1 MHSTPGYA
9 EKIKIITLNCWGV
22 FFKPWTVQKDVRI
35 EAIAEMLR
43 KCDCDIIF
51 LQEVWVQND
60 FEKIKT
66 ALSSTHPYSVK
77 FYAQVILLI
86 FKLFPPAI
94 LLPKFE
100 TDWPA
105 GKSMGYASTVTP
117 AGFRLNLYN
126 THTHARYK
134 LKHEDDPVEGHR
146 LTQAIELME
155 FVRASA
161 GSADAI
167 FIAGDLNL
175 EPYTTAIRLLKRSLG
190 LKDAWLDQTA
200 RHPVTNLELMEF
212 EGATC
217 ERADCPYANKKWTK
231 HYGNGVRL
239 DYVFYRPGVV
249 ENGLSSVTIECE
261 HCQVKMSEVPSN
273 PGLFYSDHAL
283 VTGEFII
290 RRHENPVPEENPP
303 VNSEE
308 PLETLLIEAD
318 NVIKKQVQME
328 NKKKLIYLVI
338 APILIV
344 AFLVFGTAVPV
355 CHPAY
360 KFFSSLVLMLA
371 GAGNFAL
378 IWGNAIGR
386 PCIMSSLRNAKSII
400 WNQLAEFINQPKNY

>member
-1 MHSTPGYA
+1 MHSTP
-9 EKIKIITLNCWGV
+9 EGV

-60 FEKIKT
+60 FKKIKT
-66 ALSSTHPYSVK
+66 ALHLFGAGICIFCKWPLKSFMALPYSVNG
-77 FYAQVILLI
+77 YPHYVHQA
-86 FKLFPPAI
+86 
-94 LLPKFE
+94 
-100 TDWPA
+100 DWPA

-117 AGFRLNLYN
+117 GGFRLNLYN
-126 THTHARYK
+126 THVANYFIGDPDDKTHARYK

-200 RHPVTNLELMEF
+200 RHPVTNLESMEF

-249 ENGLSSVTIECE
+249 ENGLSSKI
-261 HCQVKMSEVPSN
+261 
-273 PGLFYSDHAL
+273 
-283 VTGEFII
+283 FII
-290 RRHENPVPEENPP
+290 ASVYWKR
-303 VNSEE
+303 SGL
-308 PLETLLIEAD
+308 LER
-318 NVIKKQVQME
+318 Q
-328 NKKKLIYLVI
+328 
-338 APILIV
+338 
-344 AFLVFGTAVPV
+344 
-355 CHPAY
+355 
-360 KFFSSLVLMLA
+360 
-371 GAGNFAL
+371 
-378 IWGNAIGR
+378 R
-386 PCIMSSLRNAKSII
+386 P
-400 WNQLAEFINQPKNY
+400 